1 MAESQVPWPMAV
13 VMLQCPR
20 EPWNGD
26 VARHEL
32 TATGHRVDDLLVVS
46 AVPGTEAS
54 GSSSMHEVLE
64 DQ

>member
-1 MAESQVPWPMAV
+1 MAV